1 VLKSEQK
8 WRVIVSE
15 RDFWTENPWD
25 SCSRCLLPVAWGSR
39 DALCE
44 LIGDHFYLL
53 SFIFFY
59 LLLSAKI

>member
-25 SCSRCLLPVAWGSR
+25 SRSRCLLPVAWGSR
-39 DALCE
+39 DALC
-44 LIGDHFYLL
+44 
-53 SFIFFY
+53 
-59 LLLSAKI
+59 